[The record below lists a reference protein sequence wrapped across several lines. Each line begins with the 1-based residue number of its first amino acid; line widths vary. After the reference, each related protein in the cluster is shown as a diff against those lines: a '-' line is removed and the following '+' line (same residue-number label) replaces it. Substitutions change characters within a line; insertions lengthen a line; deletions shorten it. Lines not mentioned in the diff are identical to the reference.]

1 MLSNR
6 FIDTIELSS
15 TRACQNSSIN
25 LISSNSALNN
35 ITNTNIAAAAA
46 AAAAAASSSYA
57 AAGAAAAAGTAA
69 AAATSPSFSTGQKI
83 RFHERRGS
91 LIRLSN
97 NNRDLISMIIITL
110 PCPISHL

>member
-1 MLSNR
+1 MN
-6 FIDTIELSS
+6 
-15 TRACQNSSIN
+15 CHPQNSSIN

-46 AAAAAASSSYA
+46 ASAASSSY
-57 AAGAAAAAGTAA
+57 TAA
-69 AAATSPSFSTGQKI
+69 AAAVTSPSFSTSQKI

-97 NNRDLISMIIITL
+97 NNRKDKIAISFSRSLST
-110 PCPISHL
+110 ISLSTIKMQ